1 MSCVHGYAQPM
12 SQHPIS
18 LGILDQSP
26 IPDGGTAAQAVAAT
40 LELAQLAEKLGY
52 SRYWVAEHHNAPGFA
67 GTVPEILITRI
78 AALTSRIRV
87 GSAGVMLSHYAPL
100 KVAETFRMLE
110 TLFPGRIDLGIGRA
124 PGSDQRTAYALEP
137 GGPYDIAE
145 FPGKIRD
152 LLGFLANDLPEGHP
166 YRQIL
171 AQPAGPAMP
180 EMWVLGSSDQS
191 AAYAAMFGLP
201 FAFAH
206 FISGQGGDEAC
217 DAYRRHYTPSNAYP
231 APRTALAVFAICA
244 STAAEAT
251 RLAASRELW
260 RLRIER
266 GELGPIP
273 SPEEA
278 LAYPYTDIERARI
291 ARTRARQIVGD
302 PAEVKMKIE
311 ALAQAHGASDISIVT
326 ITHDPAARR
335 RSYELLAAEFAIV

>member
-1 MSCVHGYAQPM
+1 M
-12 SQHPIS
+12 
-18 LGILDQSP
+18 LDQSP
-26 IPDGGTAAQAVAAT
+26 IPDGGTPAGAVAAT

-52 SRYWVAEHHNAPGFA
+52 ARYWVAEHHNAPGFA
-67 GTVPEILITRI
+67 GTVPEILIARI
-78 AALTSRIRV
+78 AALTTRIRV

-124 PGSDQRTAYALEP
+124 PGSDQWTAHALEP

-152 LLGFLANDLPEGHP
+152 LLGFLTNDLPEGHP
-166 YRQIL
+166 YRRIL
-171 AQPAGPAMP
+171 TQPAGPGMP

-206 FISGQGGDEAC
+206 FISGQGGE
-217 DAYRRHYTPSNAYP
+217 DASEYYRRNYKPSAVYP
-231 APRTALAVFAICA
+231 EPRTALAVFAICA
-244 STAAEAT
+244 ASEAEAV
-251 RLAASRELW
+251 RLASSRELW

-273 SPEEA
+273 SPDEA

-291 ARTRARQIVGD
+291 GRTRARQIVGD
-302 PAEVKMKIE
+302 PIQVKTKIE
-311 ALAQAHGASDISIVT
+311 ALAQAHGASDISVVT
-326 ITHDPAARR
+326 ITHDAVARR
-335 RSYELLAAEFAIV
+335 RSYELLAEAFGLG

>member
-1 MSCVHGYAQPM
+1 MIQP
-12 SQHPIS
+12 SIA

-26 IPDGGTAAQAVAAT
+26 IPDGGTAAGAVAAT

-52 SRYWVAEHHNAPGFA
+52 ARYWVAEHHNAPGFA
-67 GTVPEILITRI
+67 GTVPEILIARI
-78 AALTSRIRV
+78 ASLTTRIRV

-110 TLFPGRIDLGIGRA
+110 TLYPGRIDLGFGRA
-124 PGSDQRTAYALEP
+124 PGSDQWTAHALEP

-152 LLGFLANDLPEGHP
+152 LLGFLTNDLPEGHP
-166 YRQIL
+166 YRRIL
-171 AQPAGPAMP
+171 TQPAGPGMP
-180 EMWVLGSSDQS
+180 EIWVLGSSDQS

-206 FISGQGGDEAC
+206 FISGQGGEEASEY
-217 DAYRRHYTPSNAYP
+217 YRRNYKPSAVYP
-231 APRTALAVFAICA
+231 EPRTALAVFAICA
-244 STAAEAT
+244 ASEAEAV
-251 RLAASRELW
+251 RLASSRELW

-291 ARTRARQIVGD
+291 GRTRARQIVGD
-302 PAEVKMKIE
+302 PAQVKAKIE
-311 ALAQAHGASDISIVT
+311 ALAEAHGASDISVVT
-326 ITHDPAARR
+326 ITHDPVARR
-335 RSYELLAAEFAIV
+335 RSYELLAEAFGLG